1 MFAFKGLLKKEWL
14 IGKKMLYVLL
24 FLQAAFFVIGYASSW
39 YFRSSSVFTLMMF
52 VMILFHMGGI
62 PAFLCYLLSADGKS
76 QLWLHNPNSS
86 WLLLGAKLIM
96 SLVFHFLSILAA
108 CFLAYVVL
116 HFSEDIFRGAAKV
129 IDEPALGDL
138 LALAVT
144 VTASSLFIGS
154 IVLLLWTLYHSLAR
168 VRLVRKVRWLAAFL
182 GFAAITVLWNWMTTF
197 AFYKKMESIGSFHF
211 HTAGKFEITAHS
223 VSFSA
228 AENSSSIMI
237 LALRVIFFVF
247 AFWLSARLF
256 DRKIEV

>member
-1 MFAFKGLLKKEWL
+1 MFALKGLLKKEWL

-24 FLQAAFFVIGYASSW
+24 FLQAALFIIGYASSW
-39 YFRSSSVFTLMMF
+39 YFRNSSVFTLMMF
-52 VMILFHMGGI
+52 GMILFHMGGI
-62 PAFLCYLLSADGKS
+62 PAFLCYLLSADGKT

-96 SLVFHFLSILAA
+96 SLVLHFLSILAA
-108 CFLAYVVL
+108 CFLAFVVL
-116 HFSEDIFRGAAKV
+116 HFSEDIFRGGAKIIGEPTFGELLMFAA
-129 IDEPALGDL
+129 
-138 LALAVT
+138 T
-144 VTASSLFIGS
+144 VSVSSLFIGG

-168 VRLVRKVRWLAAFL
+168 VRIVRKVRWLAAIL

-211 HTAGKFEITAHS
+211 HTVSNFKITSHS
-223 VSFSA
+223 VGFLA

-237 LALRVIFFVF
+237 LALRTIFFIF